1 MHTSRTRLRR
11 IQHSDFANLRR
22 LESDDLVMRYTSTR
36 RALSDEETRER
47 MQRWMERKGD
57 GEFGMWLAETHDG
70 HFVGWFML
78 KPNDDRS
85 LEMGFMILQEM
96 WGKGFTSEIATRL
109 KEHAGSR
116 KLTAS
121 VHADNAASF
130 KVLEKLGFR
139 KIKSEGETVHL
150 IANETPQAY
159 A

>member
-11 IQHSDFANLRR
+11 IQESDFANLRR
-22 LESDDLVMRYTSTR
+22 LESDELVMRYTSVQ
-36 RALSDEETRER
+36 RALSDEETRAR

-57 GEFGMWLAETHDG
+57 GEFGTWVAETHDG

-78 KPNDDRS
+78 KPGDDRS
-85 LEMGFMILQEM
+85 LEIGFMILQEM

-116 KLTAS
+116 KLTARVHPENS
-121 VHADNAASF
+121 VSF

-139 KIKSEGETVHL
+139 KVMTEGGTVHL
-150 IANETPQAY
+150 IANERPQA
-159 A
+159 